1 MPIQN
6 NNQFMDC
13 VTIENVDDLP
23 IKGRTVGTQIKI
35 VVELI
40 SFAVVLEL
48 YSPYVCSSSLSS

>member
-1 MPIQN
+1 
-6 NNQFMDC
+6 MDC

-23 IKGRTVGTQIKI
+23 IQGRIVGTQIRI

-48 YSPYVCSSSLSS
+48 SSP